1 MPAQHVRPRSTMYV
15 VIFVTWGAVVLW
27 FHPRLAHLLTF
38 AQGPLQTAALGF
50 FILFTEF
57 AWLYGIYNIGVVCF
71 AQVYRVRTRRS
82 APVPRAI
89 HTPPVAVL
97 YTTCNDFV
105 EESAASC
112 VAQDYPDFVVYLLDD
127 STEPEY
133 RARVDAFVARHGAR
147 VRLVRRGSRTGYK
160 AGNLNH
166 ALTHVATR
174 EPLFALVDADE
185 VLPPDFLTRMVPLLL
200 ADESRGFVQANH
212 QCTPR
217 EPGSLAHAM
226 GVGIDIH
233 WRWYQPLRNRYGF
246 VMLLG
251 HGAVLRR
258 SAWEAI
264 GGFPEIVS
272 EDLAFALRIRE
283 RGWRGYFAEDVV
295 CYEAFPE
302 TIRAFRVRHMKWTR
316 GTCEFLA
323 REMRRAIWS
332 RRLSIV
338 EKLDILFPTLS
349 LPLSLFYFLYIV
361 DANLVIA
368 TMFGERRPMTVAL
381 GMHHMIIPTWGLD
394 PRFQVVMSPDFFLIT
409 LITFLAPILC
419 FIIELARRP
428 GVLFRFICRS
438 STVYAALG
446 PMSCFGVIAYLLT
459 GKAKFLITG
468 ERGDTT
474 AEQPAI
480 ARREGRWARARAWV
494 AQLFLRSHPDHPVV
508 QGFEVACGITFG
520 ITCLALVQI
529 SFLGL
534 ALGFILLPVLHHVAW
549 EHPLMRWLIYLPF
562 LFIMA
567 GISLGAMG
575 AMGLQPLLFG
585 YGFHF

>member
-1 MPAQHVRPRSTMYV
+1 MYV

-50 FILFTEF
+50 FIIFTEF

-71 AQVYRVRTRRS
+71 ARVYRAQRRRLES
-82 APVPRAI
+82 APPVAR
-89 HTPPVAVL
+89 PPAVAVL

-127 STEPEY
+127 STEPEF
-133 RARVDAFVARHGAR
+133 RARVDAFAGQHGDR
-147 VRLVRRGSRTGYK
+147 VRLVRRGSRRGYK

-166 ALTHVATR
+166 ALTHIATR

-200 ADESRGFVQANH
+200 ADDSRGFVQANH
-212 QCTPR
+212 ECTPQQ
-217 EPGSLAHAM
+217 PGSLADAM

-258 SAWEAI
+258 RAWEEI

-272 EDLAFALRIRE
+272 EDLAFALRTRE

-295 CYEAFPE
+295 CHEAFPE

-332 RRLSIV
+332 RRLSLV

-361 DANLVIA
+361 DANLEIA

-428 GVLFRFICRS
+428 GTLFRFICRS

-468 ERGDTT
+468 ERGDSML
-474 AEQPAI
+474 EQPVV
-480 ARREGRWARARAWV
+480 ARPGRWARMRAGV

-575 AMGLQPLLFG
+575 AMGLQPILFG